1 MLVSNAGLESSCL
14 SSMSRAR
21 PPNSSLNA
29 IPVGRCV
36 LCIYNCILLSIGS
49 IQVPE
54 PLQLRHPAY
63 QFPYSLLIQTLGHGC
78 SREHTR
84 LLSSLPCIRLPRQPL
99 LFLLLFVFNRCSS
112 CSPAPP
118 VLSLSSPSGT
128 DCLTWLVRLAFSHI
142 LCSNEPSTPLL
153 PPCIGATT
161 RSPPP
166 WLLQPLPPV

>member
-1 MLVSNAGLESSCL
+1 MFAMLVSNAGLKTDL
-14 SSMSRAR
+14 RIDKLLIKHVTDSRAL
-21 PPNSSLNA
+21 PPTSSLNA

-128 DCLTWLVRLAFSHI
+128 D
-142 LCSNEPSTPLL
+142 
-153 PPCIGATT
+153 
-161 RSPPP
+161 
-166 WLLQPLPPV
+166 